1 MGSEGMDIAFTQVV
15 NSRLADVGVNSGV
28 SARAESSVTG
38 ACAFGGIN
46 GFPTGRGDY
55 TAVASDTLNW
65 IHGKHSVKF
74 GGEYRRINNNNLAY
88 SPGRVTFPN
97 RAAFIDDKATAFTAN
112 PSNQAS
118 RIYANALGFFVT
130 DSYRLKPNFMLSI
143 GLRYDWNSTPT
154 EGGNRF
160 VVFDPLTSSLRQTN
174 QPYNQSAS
182 NFEPRLGFSWD
193 VFGRG
198 KTVIR
203 SAYALQTDQPKTSLV
218 SGLASNPPFAFPV
231 SFSPTAAIQSVS
243 FSNAF
248 ALSGGSVAPASIA
261 QNYKNAYVQSY
272 NFNIQQKVAS
282 NLSVMIVYF
291 GNKGTDL

>member
-28 SARAESSVTG
+28 SAMQQISVTG
-38 ACAFGGIN
+38 AFAFGGIN

-74 GGEYRRINNNNLAY
+74 GGEYRRINNNNFAY
-88 SPGRVTFPN
+88 SPGRFTCAN
-97 RAAFIDDKATAFTAN
+97 IAAFIDDKATAFTAN

-118 RIYANALGFFVT
+118 RIYANGLGFFLT
-130 DSYRLKPNFMLSI
+130 DSERLKPTFMLSI

-160 VVFDPLTSSLRQTN
+160 VVFDPLTISLRKPN
-174 QPYNQSAS
+174 QLYNQSAR

-248 ALSGGSVAPASIA
+248 ALSCGSVAPASIA
-261 QNYKNAYVQSY
+261 QNYKNAYFHSY
-272 NFNIQQKVAS
+272 NFTIQMHSSSTLTVS
-282 NLSVMIVYF
+282 S
-291 GNKGTDL
+291 THSPTTPPH